1 MEKPKMVNIHN
12 SIHIWFT
19 KMVNIYDAKE
29 FEKLY
34 PSKHFLFS
42 KTSWGHLEDV
52 FSVKIF
58 RLPRRLQEVFK
69 TCLQDLFQRSLQD
82 VFARRLQD
90 VFNTSSRRYPIRL
103 QDFFETSSRRISKTP
118 SSRRLQ
124 DVLKDKKMLRWKRLQ
139 YVFKT
144 SSVRLHQ
151 DEFLLG
157 LLLKLFNNTVKML
170 FFLISPLKN
179 CCFYLLFLASIY
191 SFFLI
196 IFMRLIV
203 FFIVCPFDSCSL

>member
-1 MEKPKMVNIHN
+1 MVNIHN

-52 FSVKIF
+52 FSVTIF
-58 RLPRRLQEVFK
+58 RLPRRLQDVFK
-69 TCLQDLFQRSLQD
+69 TCLQDLFQRRLLN

-90 VFNTSSRRYPIRL
+90 VFNTSSRRYPRRL
-103 QDFFETSSRRISKTP
+103 QDFFETSSRCICKTP

-124 DVLKDKKMLRWKRLQ
+124 DVSVRRLLQ
-139 YVFKT
+139 DVFKSLERQKNVTLKT
-144 SSVRLHQ
+144 SSIRLQ
-151 DEFLLG
+151 DVFSTSSSRRMFAG
-157 LLLKLFNNTVKML
+157 
-170 FFLISPLKN
+170 
-179 CCFYLLFLASIY
+179 
-191 SFFLI
+191 
-196 IFMRLIV
+196 IV
-203 FFIVCPFDSCSL
+203 AKTL